1 MPITEGDTIT
11 SDTATS
17 NGNFHNAGI
26 QSIDTTSTFDS
37 DVVHTLPADTTTTLD
52 SDGVHTLPVEKCH
65 LQGSRLFNLQNL
77 HDAIKTISEH
87 SVKCGAVVDLVGE
100 VQRNGLASRLLATCS
115 NCNEEILFSSCNKV
129 VLYNHDGKERP
140 TWAYNAA
147 AVMGQMATGGG
158 HNSLEEMLATLGVPS
173 LAKRMFT
180 EIERCLGTSF
190 EQLLLELMVKTGNE
204 EKQMAKQNNE
214 YHEGIPAIT
223 VVVDGGWSKRSHKH
237 SYNANSGVGVIFGAA
252 TKKLL
257 YIGVRNKYC
266 AVCSIA
272 QKHSS
277 PPPEHMCFKNWSG
290 SSTAMEADIIAAG
303 FRQSEAMHGLRYIK
317 VIGDGDSSVLHTI
330 HTTVPYG
337 RYVSKL
343 ECANHCVKC
352 YRSHLEQMVKDFPHF
367 KGRGNLSKRTI
378 IKIAYG
384 ARCAIHKRA
393 QDRDVENLRKDLR
406 AGPRHYLGYHELCDS
421 SWCNDVGTDNNRSI
435 DDLPV
440 NMLFELDRAGDRL
453 INKASQLIDDETTNI
468 SECYMSVRSKM
479 DGGKQINRIQS
490 GAFQHRCMAAGLRL
504 TLGPGW
510 ITETWKSLFGSCSNV
525 MSTFSNTRKRKHEK
539 DVKRKLTQ
547 TYKKARIEAKYHLGA
562 AATTD
567 SSYGP
572 HATQP
577 DTTTDEELQ
586 KICNEYLTS
595 IKLTQ
600 QQAIALTN
608 VDQDGSLNS
617 TWQQARRCRLTSSSF
632 GRVAKRRSKYEKL
645 VESMLYKPPPSTVK
659 ALEWGRS
666 HEDIARSCYVNEK
679 VATHGDSYRV
689 VTTGIHVCMHKPWL
703 AASPDGLVEDPS
715 EPPDRQ
721 HGLLEIKCPYSARMY
736 KPETACTEL
745 NRFCCNLVNG
755 TPTLKKTHDYY
766 YQIQGA
772 LYITGRPWC
781 DLFIWTPIGTFVERL
796 DYDPTFWDKAYV
808 KLHKFYHEYLLPEL
822 ANPCYPRGQ
831 QIHHLHTLTQ

>member
-1 MPITEGDTIT
+1 MYTRIGVASEVPITEGDTIT

-115 NCNEEILFSSCNKV
+115 KCNEEILFSSCNKV

-525 MSTFSNTRKRKHEK
+525 MSTFSNTRRENM
-539 DVKRKLTQ
+539 
-547 TYKKARIEAKYHLGA
+547 KK
-562 AATTD
+562 
-567 SSYGP
+567 
-572 HATQP
+572 
-577 DTTTDEELQ
+577 
-586 KICNEYLTS
+586 
-595 IKLTQ
+595 
-600 QQAIALTN
+600 
-608 VDQDGSLNS
+608 
-617 TWQQARRCRLTSSSF
+617 
-632 GRVAKRRSKYEKL
+632 
-645 VESMLYKPPPSTVK
+645 M
-659 ALEWGRS
+659 
-666 HEDIARSCYVNEK
+666 
-679 VATHGDSYRV
+679 
-689 VTTGIHVCMHKPWL
+689 
-703 AASPDGLVEDPS
+703 
-715 EPPDRQ
+715 
-721 HGLLEIKCPYSARMY
+721 
-736 KPETACTEL
+736 
-745 NRFCCNLVNG
+745 
-755 TPTLKKTHDYY
+755 
-766 YQIQGA
+766 
-772 LYITGRPWC
+772 
-781 DLFIWTPIGTFVERL
+781 
-796 DYDPTFWDKAYV
+796 
-808 KLHKFYHEYLLPEL
+808 
-822 ANPCYPRGQ
+822 
-831 QIHHLHTLTQ
+831 